1 MYTVE
6 KDELWLYLK
15 YVNKR
20 WCVDIISI
28 EEIRYFGTVC
38 QMYKVILSMS
48 DDPTLTWLHWP

>member
-6 KDELWLYLK
+6 KDELWLHLK

-38 QMYKVILSMS
+38 QVYKVILSMS
-48 DDPTLTWLHWP
+48 DDPTLTWLH